1 MTDSEFMDL
10 AERLLKAVEA
20 SCDRIN
26 DESDADIDNLAA
38 WFSSI
43 KVEATAP

>member
-10 AERLLKAVEA
+10 AERVLKGVEA

-26 DESDADIDNLAA
+26 DNTDADT
-38 WFSSI
+38 
-43 KVEATAP
+43 V